1 MALTLTHSL
10 TLRKSLKIIILIT
23 NIEYIHVPD
32 TTHFLI
38 YKMRAWLKDFGLLGF
53 FFLL

>member
-1 MALTLTHSL
+1 MALPLTHSL
-10 TLRKSLKIIILIT
+10 TLRKSLQIIILII
-23 NIEYIHVPD
+23 NIEYIRVPD
-32 TTHFLI
+32 TMHFLN